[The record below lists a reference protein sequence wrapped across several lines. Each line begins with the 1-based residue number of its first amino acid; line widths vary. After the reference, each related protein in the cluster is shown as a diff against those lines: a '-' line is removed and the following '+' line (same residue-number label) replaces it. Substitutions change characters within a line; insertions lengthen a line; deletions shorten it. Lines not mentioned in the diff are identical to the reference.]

1 MAITYIQTPKS
12 WSPINNDLIYYAK
25 TNSAVSNLYLQV
37 LVQSSVVATV
47 KLVVNSGGYAYCDIR
62 QFLQSFVK
70 NDQMYFND
78 TFWSELTDQSYYVG
92 YQVKMYE
99 TIGGTSYDDTARYA
113 FNGQIPFID
122 FVEYDQQYNTEL
134 DPVGKFLTYSPRT
147 LKTDFLRTNF
157 LSYINGTELA
167 TKIRLRTY
175 ESGATLPT
183 RVYELDIDDL
193 TALAGIIA
201 ISKESI
207 GGDLVLW
214 EDVSD
219 LWEDLSTQTWDEIGG
234 YLINPDVTQ
243 IDICLIN
250 ADSEIVSELFTYQY
264 YDYCSKYEKTN
275 VYWQNSLGGFDSY
288 TFNMVKRKRYDID
301 RKSIQS
307 YPYQFT
313 DTGYSQH
320 TNNIFNLSTQNYFS
334 NYTEGISLN
343 SDILTNQEHIWMWEL
358 IKAHS
363 IYVEQV
369 INGVT
374 YYIPATIKA
383 TNYEPKDVKVDGLQN
398 LTVELAF
405 GYDNIKITK

>member
-25 TNSAVSNLYLQV
+25 TNSAVSNLYLKV
-37 LVQSSVVATV
+37 FVQSSVVATV

-62 QFLQSFVK
+62 QFLQSFTK
-70 NDQMYFND
+70 NDQIYFND
-78 TFWSELTDQSYYVG
+78 TFWSALTDQSYYVG

-99 TIGGTSYDDTARYA
+99 TLGGTSYDDTARYA

-134 DPVGKFLTYSPRT
+134 SPVGKFLTYSPRT

-157 LSYINGTELA
+157 LSYINGTEPA

-175 ESGATLPT
+175 ESGATTPT
-183 RVYELDIDDL
+183 RVYELDIDNL

-219 LWEDLSTQTWDEIGG
+219 LWENLSTQTWDEIGG

-243 IDICLIN
+243 IDICLLN
-250 ADSEIVSELFTYQY
+250 ADLDIVSEIFTYQY
-264 YDYCSKYEKTN
+264 YDYCSKYQKTN

-307 YPYQFT
+307 YPYEFNN
-313 DTGYSQH
+313 TGYSQH
-320 TNNIFNLSTQNYFS
+320 TNNIFNLSSQNYFS

-343 SDILTNQEHIWMWEL
+343 SDILTNEDHAWMWEL

-398 LTVELAF
+398 ITVELAF